1 MIQGRPGGLF
11 QSSSEGAVRIILA
24 SHHRHE
30 NNGGGELHN
39 FSWLVSVLC
48 VPFTALTLM
57 AWQQKMSV
65 KNLCQLSPRF
75 SLKVIRNEF
84 FDC

>member
-24 SHHRHE
+24 SQHWHE

-48 VPFTALTLM
+48 VPFTALTLK
-57 AWQQKMSV
+57 AWQQKICKKSV
-65 KNLCQLSPRF
+65 PIISRVLFKGDMQ
-75 SLKVIRNEF
+75 
-84 FDC
+84 